1 MYLGYSNTVIAHLGS
16 TTAATIRKRKERI
29 RKKLLVTL
37 YEVLA
42 NGK

>member
-29 RKKLLVTL
+29 RKKLPVIL

>member
-1 MYLGYSNTVIAHLGS
+1 MYLGYFNTVIAHLGS